1 MVSQNS
7 VRTDVAPG
15 TTASERG
22 FVHEVNQ
29 PVVESDF
36 RSSIV
41 GYVQPFWRSVI
52 AGSLFAISLF
62 VLSWYLMLGC
72 HVGVDDN
79 GLMHLG
85 WGAGIW
91 MCVTSCIAF
100 YIGGAMSGALSLA
113 RNRDWALGAAIW
125 GLTIPLAMLIIS
137 FASGN
142 GQLLSHLNVSHAN
155 NIVIG
160 SSSGSFNSV
169 NYSFGYYWTVFIALG
184 VGLIASILGS
194 LSGSGMKTD
203 RVVR

>member
-7 VRTDVAPG
+7 VKTDVVPG
-15 TTASERG
+15 TTASDRG

-29 PVVESDF
+29 PVIESDS
-36 RSSIV
+36 RGI
-41 GYVQPFWRSVI
+41 GARYIQPFWRSVI

-72 HVGVDDN
+72 HVGVNDD
-79 GLMHLG
+79 GFMRLG

-100 YIGGAMSGALSLA
+100 YIGGAISGSLSLS
-113 RNRDWALGAAIW
+113 RNRDWAMGAVIW
-125 GLTIPLAMLIIS
+125 GLSIPLAMLIIS

-155 NIVIG
+155 AVTM
-160 SSSGSFNSV
+160 SSSSSSFNNV
-169 NYSFGYYWTVFIALG
+169 NYFGYYWTVFIALG
-184 VGLIASILGS
+184 LGLIAAIVGS
-194 LSGSGMKTD
+194 LSSSGMKSD